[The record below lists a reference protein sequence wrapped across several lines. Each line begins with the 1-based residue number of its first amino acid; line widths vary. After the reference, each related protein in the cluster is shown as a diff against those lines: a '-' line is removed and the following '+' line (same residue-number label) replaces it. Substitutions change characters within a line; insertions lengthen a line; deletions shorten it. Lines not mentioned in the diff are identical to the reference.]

1 MKMKLISKLV
11 IVIMLVNPLVVSS
24 QILKGKITSNG
35 VEVPFANIILKDRGV
50 GVSSNENGY
59 YKFEKLEK
67 GYHQIIVSSLGM
79 NKKKLDIDIMD
90 GVNVI
95 DIDLSPNMYN
105 LDQVVV
111 TGTKTF
117 KRRTQSPVIVN
128 VIDSKQLENVQA
140 CNLSEGLKFQPGLRV
155 ETDCQTCNYTQLRM
169 NGLSGG
175 YSQIL
180 INGRAIFSPLTG
192 LYGMEQIPT
201 NMIDRIEVVRGGGS
215 SLYGSSAIGGI
226 VNVITKIPS
235 SNNYSLGYDFSIING
250 DTQDKVIYGNATVI
264 SDNKNSGATFF
275 VNNRNRGWYDHN
287 GDNFSE
293 LPSLRD
299 NTFGATLFL
308 LPSKNQK
315 LEANLGSLY
324 EYRYGGEMVNSVP
337 HFSMQSEERVHNV
350 LLANLDYQI
359 NFNDSRS
366 SFIAYLAAQ
375 KTNRT
380 HYTGIRP
387 DIGSNEDA
395 IHLENPPY
403 GTSLN
408 TTKQA
413 GFQINHTVSQ
423 FFGPNVLTLGSEVI
437 SDDVMDEIST
447 YNYLVDQKVITQGVF
462 FQSDW
467 ELTESFN
474 LLSGARFDKHSLLDN
489 IVVSPRLSFLY
500 KLRKETQFRL
510 SYSTGFRAPQAFDT
524 DLHMAFSGGGI
535 SRIILADDLKQER
548 SRSLSTSLNYDK
560 ATEEYVYGFTLEG
573 FYTHLKDAFY
583 QDPTGDSDSYGDI
596 FVKRNGPGATVKGL
610 TMEFR
615 ANLKGKIQ
623 LESGFT
629 LQESLYDEAIAYS
642 ENLPLKKEF
651 LRSPDYYGYATLSYN
666 PNSKISFAANLVHT
680 GEMNVLHLAGAPGQL
695 NDEFL
700 VSPVFNNIGL
710 KSTYI
715 QTFKEIGIKIEYSV
729 GVKNLTNDF
738 QKEFDS
744 FKDRDSNFIY
754 GPSLPRTIYF
764 GLVLKSI

>member
-1 MKMKLISKLV
+1 MKLISKL
-11 IVIMLVNPLVVSS
+11 IILIMCINPLIVSS
-24 QILKGKITSNG
+24 QILNGKITSGG
-35 VEVPFANIILKDRGV
+35 VEVPFANIILKDSGI

-67 GYHQIIVSSLGM
+67 GYHQIIVSSMGM

-90 GVNVI
+90 GLNVI
-95 DIDLSPNMYN
+95 DIDLLPNVYN

-128 VIDSKQLENVQA
+128 VIGSKQLENVQA

-180 INGRAIFSPLTG
+180 INGRSIFSPLTG
-192 LYGMEQIPT
+192 LYGMEQIPS

-235 SNNYSLGYDFSIING
+235 SNNYSLGYDFSIINE
-250 DTQDKVIYGNATVI
+250 DTHDKVIYGNATVI

-275 VNNRNRGWYDHN
+275 VNNRNRNWYDHN

-387 DIGSNEDA
+387 DIGSIEDA

-413 GFQINHTVSQ
+413 GFQINHTVSK
-423 FFGPNVLTLGSEVI
+423 FFGSNVLTLGSEVI
-437 SDDVMDEIST
+437 ADDVMDEIST
-447 YNYLVDQKVITQGVF
+447 YNYLVDQKVLTQGVF

-474 LLSGARFDKHSLLDN
+474 LLSGARFDKHSLLEN

-535 SRIILADDLKQER
+535 SRIILADDLKQEC
-548 SRSLSTSLNYDK
+548 SRSLSASLNYDRS
-560 ATEEYVYGFTLEG
+560 TEKYVYGFTLEG

-596 FVKRNGPGATVKGL
+596 FVKRNGAGATVKGL

-623 LESGFT
+623 FESGFT
-629 LQESLYDEAIAYS
+629 LQKSLYDKAIAYS

-651 LRSPDYYGYATLSYN
+651 LRSPDYYGYSTLSYN

-680 GEMNVLHLAGAPGQL
+680 GAMNLLHLAGAPGNL

-715 QTFKEIGIKIEYSV
+715 QNFKETGIKIEYSL

>member
-1 MKMKLISKLV
+1 MQVKGIFRLFLLV
-11 IVIMLVNPLVVSS
+11 FLMAPLIVIS
-24 QILKGKITSNG
+24 QILQGKVTS
-35 VEVPFANIILKDRGV
+35 EKSAVPFANLIIEGSSF
-50 GVSSNENGY
+50 GASSNEFGD
-59 YKFEKLEK
+59 YKIEVAEI
-67 GYHQIIVSSLGM
+67 GEQYIIVSALGM
-79 NKKKLDIDIMD
+79 SKKRLQ
-90 GVNVI
+90 VNIKVGI
-95 DIDLSPNMYN
+95 NIIHIDLKPSVYN
-105 LDQVVV
+105 LDQVVI

-140 CNLSEGLKFQPGLRV
+140 CNLGESLKFQPGLRV

-169 NGLSGG
+169 NGLTGG

-192 LYGMEQIPT
+192 LYGMDQIPA

-226 VNVITKIPS
+226 VNVITKIPT
-235 SNNYSLGYDFSIING
+235 SNHYSLGYDFSIING
-250 DTQDKVIYGNATVI
+250 DTQDKVISGNATVI
-264 SDNKNSGATFF
+264 SDNKKSGATFF

-293 LPSLRD
+293 LPSLKD

-315 LEANLGSLY
+315 LEANLGSIH
-324 EYRYGGEMVNSVP
+324 EYRYGGEMINGNP
-337 HFSMQSEERVHNV
+337 HFSMQSEERVHDV
-350 LLANLDYQI
+350 LLGNLDYQI
-359 NFNDSRS
+359 NFNDERS

-375 KTNRT
+375 QTNRT

-387 DIGSNEDA
+387 EIGSNDDV

-408 TTKQA
+408 TTNQA
-413 GFQINHTVSQ
+413 GFQINHTVSK
-423 FFGPNVLTLGSEVI
+423 FFGQNVLTIGSEIV

-447 YNYLVDQKVITQGVF
+447 YNYLVDQKVVTQGVF

-467 ELTESFN
+467 ELTENFN

-500 KLRKETQFRL
+500 KLRRETQFRL
-510 SYSTGFRAPQAFDT
+510 TYSTGFRAPQAFDT

-535 SRIILADDLKQER
+535 SRVILADDLKQER
-548 SRSLSTSLNYDK
+548 SKSLSASVNYDRVTK
-560 ATEEYVYGFTLEG
+560 GYVYGFTFEG

-583 QDPTGDSDSYGDI
+583 QGPTGDSDSYGDI
-596 FVKRNGPGATVKGL
+596 FVKRNGAGATVKGL
-610 TMEFR
+610 TMELR
-615 ANLKGKIQ
+615 ANFKQKVQ
-623 LESGFT
+623 VESGFT
-629 LQESLYDEAIAYS
+629 LQQSIYDEGVEYS

-651 LRSPDYYGYATLSYN
+651 LRSPDYYGYATISYN
-666 PNSKISFAANLVHT
+666 ASSKLSFAANLVHT
-680 GEMNVLHLAGAPGQL
+680 GLMSLIHLAGAPGQL
-695 NDEFL
+695 EDEFL
-700 VSPVFNNIGL
+700 ESPVFNAIGI

-715 QTFKEIGIKIEYSV
+715 HILKESGIKIEYSV

-738 QKEFDS
+738 QQEFDY
-744 FKDRDSNFIY
+744 FKNRDSNFIY
-754 GPSLPRTIYF
+754 GPSVPRTIYF
-764 GLVLKSI
+764 GLTLKSI

>member
-1 MKMKLISKLV
+1 MRFISKLV
-11 IVIMLVNPLVVSS
+11 VLLICINPLIVNA
-24 QILKGKITSNG
+24 QILQGKITSEG
-35 VEVPFANIILKDRGV
+35 VEVPFATIIFKDSGV
-50 GVSSNENGY
+50 GVSSNEDGF
-59 YKFEKLEK
+59 YKFEKLKK
-67 GYHQIIVSSLGM
+67 GYHQIIASSLGM
-79 NKKKLDIDIMD
+79 IKKKLDIDIKE
-90 GVNVI
+90 GLNVI
-95 DIDLSPNMYN
+95 DIDLKPSIYN

-128 VIDSKQLENVQA
+128 VIDSRQLENVQA
-140 CNLSEGLKFQPGLRV
+140 CNLAEGLKFQPGLRV

-169 NGLSGG
+169 NGLTGG

-226 VNVITKIPS
+226 VNVITKIPT

-250 DTQDKVIYGNATVI
+250 DTQDKVISGNATVI
-264 SDNKNSGATFF
+264 SGNKNSGATFF

-315 LEANLGSLY
+315 LEANLGSIH
-324 EYRYGGEMVNSVP
+324 EYRYGGEMIDGIP
-337 HFSMQSEERVHNV
+337 HFSMQSEERVHDV
-350 LLANLDYQI
+350 LLGNLDYQI

-375 KTNRT
+375 QTNRT

-387 DIGSNEDA
+387 EIGSAADV

-413 GFQINHTVSQ
+413 GFQINHTINK
-423 FFGPNVLTLGSEVI
+423 FFGPNVLTLGSEVVA
-437 SDDVMDEIST
+437 DDVMDEIST
-447 YNYLVDQKVITQGVF
+447 YNYLVDQKVVTQGVF

-467 ELTESFN
+467 ELTKSFN

-500 KLRKETQFRL
+500 KLRRETQFRL
-510 SYSTGFRAPQAFDT
+510 TYSTGFRAPQAFDT

-548 SRSLSTSLNYDK
+548 SKSLSASVNYDR
-560 ATEEYVYGFTLEG
+560 ASEQYVYGFTFEG

-583 QDPTGDSDSYGDI
+583 QDPSGSDSYGDI
-596 FVKRNGPGATVKGL
+596 FVKRNGAGARVKGL

-615 ANLKGKIQ
+615 ANFMQKVQ
-623 LESGFT
+623 LESGLT
-629 LQESLYDEAIAYS
+629 LQQSLYDEAVEYS
-642 ENLPLKKEF
+642 DNLPLKKEF
-651 LRSPDYYGYATLSYN
+651 LRSPDYYGYATISYN
-666 PNSKISFAANLVHT
+666 PSPKLSFAANLVHT
-680 GEMNVLHLAGAPGQL
+680 GAMSLIHLAGAPGQL
-695 NDEFL
+695 EDEFL
-700 VSPVFNNIGL
+700 ESPVFNAIGI

-715 QTFKEIGIKIEYSV
+715 QFIKKSGIKIEYSV

-738 QKEFDS
+738 QQEFDS
-744 FKDRDSNFIY
+744 SKNRDSNFIY

-764 GLVLKSI
+764 G

>member
-1 MKMKLISKLV
+1 MRFVKKLILLS
-11 IVIMLVNPLVVSS
+11 IFISPLIVSS
-24 QILKGKITSNG
+24 QILQGKITSDG
-35 VEVPFANIILKDRGV
+35 VEVPFANIVIDRHV
-50 GVSSNENGY
+50 RGVSSDEFGY
-59 YKFEKLEK
+59 YKMEKLSL
-67 GYHQIIVSSLGM
+67 GRHQLIVSSIGM
-79 NKKKLDIDIMD
+79 VKKKLEVNIKD
-90 GVNVI
+90 GLNII
-95 DIDLSPNMYN
+95 DIDLTPTIYN
-105 LDQVVV
+105 LDQVVI

-117 KRRTQSPVIVN
+117 KRKTQSPVIVN
-128 VIDSKQLENVQA
+128 VIDSKKLQNVQA
-140 CNLSEGLKFQPGLRV
+140 CNLAEGLKFQPGLRV

-180 INGRAIFSPLTG
+180 INGRAVFSPLTG

-226 VNVITKIPS
+226 VNVITKTPS
-235 SNNYSLGYDFSIING
+235 INNYSLGYDLSIING
-250 DTQDKVIYGNATVI
+250 DSEDKVIYGNATVI
-264 SDNKNSGATFF
+264 SDNKNSGASFF
-275 VNNRNRGWYDHN
+275 VNNRSRDWYDHN

-293 LPSLRD
+293 LPKLID

-324 EYRYGGEMVNSVP
+324 EYRYGGEMVDGVP

-350 LLANLDYQI
+350 LLGNLDYQI
-359 NFNDSRS
+359 NFNDARS

-375 KTNRT
+375 QTNRT

-387 DIGSNEDA
+387 DIGSTDDV
-395 IHLENPPY
+395 IHLQNPPY

-413 GFQINHTVSQ
+413 GFQINHTISN
-423 FFGPNVLTLGSEVI
+423 FFGPNILTLGSELVA
-437 SDDVMDEIST
+437 DDVMDEIST
-447 YNYLVDQKVITQGVF
+447 YNYLVDQNVVTHGLF

-474 LLSGARFDKHSLLDN
+474 LLSGARFDNHSLLDN

-500 KLRKETQFRL
+500 KLREETQFRIT
-510 SYSTGFRAPQAFDT
+510 YSTGFRAPQAFDT

-548 SRSLSTSLNYDK
+548 SKSLSASINYDT
-560 ATEEYVYGFTLEG
+560 ATEEYIYGFTIEG

-583 QDPTGDSDSYGDI
+583 QDPSGSDSFGDI
-596 FVKRNGPGATVKGL
+596 FIKRNGSGATVKGL
-610 TMEFR
+610 TMELR
-615 ANLKGKIQ
+615 ANFKKKVQ

-629 LQESLYDEAIAYS
+629 LQQSLYDEEIEYS
-642 ENLPLKKEF
+642 ENLPSRKEF

-680 GEMNVLHLAGAPGQL
+680 GAMNLLHLAGAPGQL

-700 VSPVFNNIGL
+700 VSPVFNTIGF

-715 QTFKEIGIKIEYSV
+715 QSFKSSGIKMEYSIGI
-729 GVKNLTNDF
+729 KNLTNDY
-738 QKEFDS
+738 QQEFDS
-744 FKDRDSNFIY
+744 LKNRDSNFIY

>member
-1 MKMKLISKLV
+1 MRFVKKLILLS
-11 IVIMLVNPLVVSS
+11 ICISPLIVSS
-24 QILKGKITSNG
+24 QILQGKITSDG
-35 VEVPFANIILKDRGV
+35 VEVPFANIVIDRHLR
-50 GVSSNENGY
+50 GVSSDEFGY
-59 YKFEKLEK
+59 YKMEKLSL
-67 GYHQIIVSSLGM
+67 GRHQLIVSSIGM
-79 NKKKLDIDIMD
+79 VKKKLEVNIKD
-90 GVNVI
+90 GLNII
-95 DIDLSPNMYN
+95 DIDLTPTIYN
-105 LDQVVV
+105 LDQVVI

-117 KRRTQSPVIVN
+117 KRKTQSPVIVN
-128 VIDSKQLENVQA
+128 VIDSKKLQNVQA
-140 CNLSEGLKFQPGLRV
+140 CNLAEGLKFQPGLRV

-226 VNVITKIPS
+226 VNVITKTPS
-235 SNNYSLGYDFSIING
+235 INNYSLGYDLSIING
-250 DTQDKVIYGNATVI
+250 DSEDKVIYGNATVI
-264 SDNKNSGATFF
+264 SDNKNSGATLF

-293 LPSLRD
+293 LPKLID

-324 EYRYGGEMVNSVP
+324 EYRYGGEMVDGVP

-350 LLANLDYQI
+350 LLGNLDYQI
-359 NFNDSRS
+359 NFNDARS

-375 KTNRT
+375 QTNRT

-387 DIGSNEDA
+387 DIGSTDDV
-395 IHLENPPY
+395 IHLQNPPY

-413 GFQINHTVSQ
+413 GFQINHTFSN
-423 FFGPNVLTLGSEVI
+423 FFGPNILTLGSEVVA
-437 SDDVMDEIST
+437 DDVMDEIST
-447 YNYLVDQKVITQGVF
+447 YNYLVDQNVVTHGLF

-474 LLSGARFDKHSLLDN
+474 LLSGARFDNHSLLDN

-500 KLRKETQFRL
+500 KLREETQFRIT
-510 SYSTGFRAPQAFDT
+510 YSTGFRAPQAFDT

-548 SRSLSTSLNYDK
+548 SKSLSASINYDT
-560 ATEEYVYGFTLEG
+560 ATEEYIYGFTIEG

-583 QDPTGDSDSYGDI
+583 QDPSGSDSFGDI
-596 FVKRNGPGATVKGL
+596 FIKRNGSGATVKGL
-610 TMEFR
+610 TMELR
-615 ANLKGKIQ
+615 ANFKKKVQ

-629 LQESLYDEAIAYS
+629 LQQSLYDEEIEYS
-642 ENLPLKKEF
+642 ENLPSRKEF

-680 GEMNVLHLAGAPGQL
+680 GAMNLLHLAGAPGQL

-700 VSPVFNNIGL
+700 VSPVFNTIGF

-715 QTFKEIGIKIEYSV
+715 QSFKSSGIKMEYSIGI
-729 GVKNLTNDF
+729 KNLTNDY
-738 QKEFDS
+738 QQEFDS
-744 FKDRDSNFIY
+744 LKNRDSNFIY

>member
-1 MKMKLISKLV
+1 MRFISKLV
-11 IVIMLVNPLVVSS
+11 VLLICINPLIVNA
-24 QILKGKITSNG
+24 QILQGKITSDG
-35 VEVPFANIILKDRGV
+35 VEVPFATIIFKDSGV
-50 GVSSNENGY
+50 GVLSNEDGF
-59 YKFEKLEK
+59 YKFEKLKK
-67 GYHQIIVSSLGM
+67 GYHQIIASSLGM
-79 NKKKLDIDIMD
+79 IKKKLDIDIKE
-90 GVNVI
+90 GLNVI
-95 DIDLSPNMYN
+95 DIDLKPSIYN

-128 VIDSKQLENVQA
+128 VIDSRQLENVQA
-140 CNLSEGLKFQPGLRV
+140 CNLAEGLKFQPGLRV

-169 NGLSGG
+169 NGLTGG

-226 VNVITKIPS
+226 VNVITKIPT

-250 DTQDKVIYGNATVI
+250 DTQDKVISGNATVI
-264 SDNKNSGATFF
+264 SGNKNSGATFF

-315 LEANLGSLY
+315 LEANLGSIH
-324 EYRYGGEMVNSVP
+324 EYRYGGEMIDGIP
-337 HFSMQSEERVHNV
+337 HFSMQSEERVHDV
-350 LLANLDYQI
+350 LLGNLDYQI
-359 NFNDSRS
+359 NFNDARS

-375 KTNRT
+375 QTNRT

-387 DIGSNEDA
+387 EIGSAADV

-413 GFQINHTVSQ
+413 GFQINHTINK
-423 FFGPNVLTLGSEVI
+423 FFGPNVLTLGSEVVA
-437 SDDVMDEIST
+437 DDVMDEIST
-447 YNYLVDQKVITQGVF
+447 YNYIVDQKVVTQGVF

-467 ELTESFN
+467 ELTKSFN

-500 KLRKETQFRL
+500 KLRRETQFRL
-510 SYSTGFRAPQAFDT
+510 TYSTGFRAPQAFDT

-548 SRSLSTSLNYDK
+548 SKSLSASVNYDR
-560 ATEEYVYGFTLEG
+560 ASEQYVYGFTFEG

-583 QDPTGDSDSYGDI
+583 QHPSGSDSYGDI
-596 FVKRNGPGATVKGL
+596 FVKRNGAGARVKGL

-615 ANLKGKIQ
+615 ANFMQKVQ
-623 LESGFT
+623 LESGLT
-629 LQESLYDEAIAYS
+629 LQQSLYDKAVEYS
-642 ENLPLKKEF
+642 ENLPLKTEF
-651 LRSPDYYGYATLSYN
+651 LRSPDYYGYTTISYN
-666 PNSKISFAANLVHT
+666 PSPKLSFAANLVHT
-680 GEMNVLHLAGAPGQL
+680 GAMSLIHLAGAPGQL
-695 NDEFL
+695 EDEFI
-700 VSPVFNNIGL
+700 VSPVFNAIGI

-715 QTFKEIGIKIEYSV
+715 QFIKKSGIKIEYSV

-738 QKEFDS
+738 QQEFDS
-744 FKDRDSNFIY
+744 SKNRDSNFIY

-764 GLVLKSI
+764 GLTLKSI

>member
-1 MKMKLISKLV
+1 MRFISKLV
-11 IVIMLVNPLVVSS
+11 VLLICINPLIVNA
-24 QILKGKITSNG
+24 QILQGKITSEG
-35 VEVPFANIILKDRGV
+35 VEVPFATIILKDSGV
-50 GVSSNENGY
+50 WVSSNEDGL
-59 YKFEKLEK
+59 YKFEKLK
-67 GYHQIIVSSLGM
+67 MGYHQIIASSLGM
-79 NKKKLDIDIMD
+79 IKKKLDIDIKE
-90 GVNVI
+90 GLNVI
-95 DIDLSPNMYN
+95 DIDLKPSIYN

-128 VIDSKQLENVQA
+128 VIDSRQLENVQA
-140 CNLSEGLKFQPGLRV
+140 CNLAEGLKFQPGLRV
-155 ETDCQTCNYTQLRM
+155 ETDCQTCNFTQLRM
-169 NGLSGG
+169 NGLTGG

-192 LYGMEQIPT
+192 LYGMEQIPA
-201 NMIDRIEVVRGGGS
+201 NMIDIIEVVRGGGS

-226 VNVITKIPS
+226 VNVITKIPTI
-235 SNNYSLGYDFSIING
+235 NNYSLGYDFSIING
-250 DTQDKVIYGNATVI
+250 DTQDKVISGNATVI
-264 SDNKNSGATFF
+264 SGNKNSGATFF

-315 LEANLGSLY
+315 LEANLGSIH
-324 EYRYGGEMVNSVP
+324 EYRYGGEMIDGIP
-337 HFSMQSEERVHNV
+337 HFSMQSEERVHDV
-350 LLANLDYQI
+350 LLGNLDYQI

-375 KTNRT
+375 QTNRT

-387 DIGSNEDA
+387 EIGSAADI

-413 GFQINHTVSQ
+413 GIQINHTINK
-423 FFGPNVLTLGSEVI
+423 FFGPNVLTIGSEVVA
-437 SDDVMDEIST
+437 DDVMDEIST
-447 YNYLVDQKVITQGVF
+447 YNYLVDQKVVTQGVF
-462 FQSDW
+462 LQSDW

-500 KLRKETQFRL
+500 KLRRETQFRL
-510 SYSTGFRAPQAFDT
+510 TYSTGFRAPQAFDT

-548 SRSLSTSLNYDK
+548 SKSLSTSVNYDRASEK
-560 ATEEYVYGFTLEG
+560 YVYGFTFEG

-596 FVKRNGPGATVKGL
+596 FVKRNGAGARVKGL

-615 ANLKGKIQ
+615 ANFIQKVQ
-623 LESGFT
+623 LESGLT
-629 LQESLYDEAIAYS
+629 LQQSLYDEAVEYS
-642 ENLPLKKEF
+642 DNLPLKKEF
-651 LRSPDYYGYATLSYN
+651 LRSPDYYGYATISYN
-666 PNSKISFAANLVHT
+666 PNPKLSFAANLLHT
-680 GEMNVLHLAGAPGQL
+680 GAMSLIHLAGASGHL
-695 NDEFL
+695 EDEFL
-700 VSPVFNNIGL
+700 ESPVFNAIGI
-710 KSTYI
+710 KSTYTQFI
-715 QTFKEIGIKIEYSV
+715 KKSGIKIEYSV

-738 QKEFDS
+738 QQEFDS
-744 FKDRDSNFIY
+744 SKNRDSNFIY

-764 GLVLKSI
+764 GLTLKSI

>member
-1 MKMKLISKLV
+1 MRFISKLV
-11 IVIMLVNPLVVSS
+11 VLLICINPLIVNA
-24 QILKGKITSNG
+24 QILQGKITSEG
-35 VEVPFANIILKDRGV
+35 VEVPFANIVSNDSGV
-50 GVSSNENGY
+50 GVSSNEDGF
-59 YKFEKLEK
+59 YKFEKLK
-67 GYHQIIVSSLGM
+67 MGYHQIIVSSLGM
-79 NKKKLDIDIMD
+79 IKKKLDVDIKE
-90 GVNVI
+90 GLNVI
-95 DIDLSPNMYN
+95 DFDLNASIYN

-128 VIDSKQLENVQA
+128 VIDSRQLENVQA
-140 CNLSEGLKFQPGLRV
+140 CNLAEGLKFQPGLRV

-169 NGLSGG
+169 NGLTGG

-226 VNVITKIPS
+226 VNVITKIPT

-275 VNNRNRGWYDHN
+275 VNNRNRGLYDHN

-293 LPSLRD
+293 LPSLKD

-315 LEANLGSLY
+315 IEANLGSIH
-324 EYRYGGEMVNSVP
+324 EYRYGGEMIDRVP
-337 HFSMQSEERVHNV
+337 HFSMQSEERVHDV
-350 LLANLDYQI
+350 LLGNLDYQI

-375 KTNRT
+375 QTNRT

-387 DIGSNEDA
+387 EIGSAADVV
-395 IHLENPPY
+395 HLENPPY

-408 TTKQA
+408 TTKQG
-413 GFQINHTVSQ
+413 GFQINHTVNK
-423 FFGPNVLTLGSEVI
+423 FFGPNVLTIGSEIV

-447 YNYLVDQKVITQGVF
+447 YNYIVDQKVVTQGVF

-474 LLSGARFDKHSLLDN
+474 LLSGARFDKHSLLDD

-500 KLRKETQFRL
+500 KLRRETQFRL
-510 SYSTGFRAPQAFDT
+510 TYSTGFRAPQAFDT
-524 DLHMAFSGGGI
+524 DLHMAFSGGGV

-548 SRSLSTSLNYDK
+548 SKSLSASVNYDR
-560 ATEEYVYGFTLEG
+560 ATEEYVYGFTFEG
-573 FYTHLKDAFY
+573 FYTHLNDAFY
-583 QDPTGDSDSYGDI
+583 QDPTGDSDSYGGI
-596 FVKRNGPGATVKGL
+596 FVKRNGAGATVKGL
-610 TMEFR
+610 TMELR
-615 ANLKGKIQ
+615 ANFKQKVQ

-629 LQESLYDEAIAYS
+629 LQQSLYDEAVEYS
-642 ENLPLKKEF
+642 DNLPLMKEF
-651 LRSPDYYGYATLSYN
+651 LRSPDYYGYATISYN
-666 PNSKISFAANLVHT
+666 PSAKLSFAANLVHT
-680 GEMNVLHLAGAPGQL
+680 GAMSLIHLAGAPGQL
-695 NDEFL
+695 EDEFL
-700 VSPVFNNIGL
+700 ESPVFNAIGI

-715 QTFKEIGIKIEYSV
+715 QVLKESGIKIEYSV

-738 QKEFDS
+738 QQEFDS
-744 FKDRDSNFIY
+744 LKNRDSNFIY

-764 GLVLKSI
+764 GLTLKSI

>member
-1 MKMKLISKLV
+1 MKLISKLF
-11 IVIMLVNPLVVSS
+11 ILIICITPLIASS
-24 QILKGKITSNG
+24 QTLNGKITSNG
-35 VEVPFANIILKDRGV
+35 VEVPFANIVLKDSGI
-50 GVSSNENGY
+50 GVSSNESGY
-59 YKFEKLEK
+59 YKFEKLKK
-67 GYHQIIVSSLGM
+67 GYYQIIVSSLGM
-79 NKKKLDIDIMD
+79 ISKKLDIDIKD

-95 DIDLSPNMYN
+95 DIDLKPNVYN

-128 VIDSKQLENVQA
+128 VINSKQLENVQA
-140 CNLSEGLKFQPGLRV
+140 CNLAEGLKFQPGLRV

-169 NGLSGG
+169 NGLTGG

-264 SDNKNSGATFF
+264 SSNKNSGATFF

-293 LPSLRD
+293 LPSLKD

-315 LEANLGSLY
+315 LEANLGSIH
-324 EYRYGGEMVNSVP
+324 EYRYGGEMIDGVP

-350 LLANLDYQI
+350 LLANLDYQV
-359 NFNDSRS
+359 NSKDGSS
-366 SFIAYLAAQ
+366 SFIGYLAAQ

-387 DIGSNEDA
+387 EIGSNDDI

-413 GFQINHTVSQ
+413 GFQINHTIEEI
-423 FFGPNVLTLGSEVI
+423 FGPNVLTLGSEVI
-437 SDDVMDEIST
+437 SDDVIDEIST
-447 YNYLVDQKVITQGVF
+447 YSYLVDQKVLTQGVF

-467 ELTESFN
+467 ALTENFN

-489 IVVSPRLSFLY
+489 IVISPRLSFLY

-535 SRIILADDLKQER
+535 SRIILADNLKQER
-548 SRSLSTSLNYDK
+548 SKSLSASVNYDK
-560 ATEEYVYGFTLEG
+560 ATEDYIYGFTFEG

-583 QDPTGDSDSYGDI
+583 QKASGSDSYGDI
-596 FVKRNGPGATVKGL
+596 FVKRNGVGATVKGL

-615 ANLKGKIQ
+615 ANLKQKVQ

-629 LQESLYDEAIAYS
+629 LQQSLYDEAVQYS

-651 LRSPDYYGYATLSYN
+651 LRSPDYYGYATFSYN

-680 GEMNVLHLAGAPGQL
+680 GSMNLLHLAGAPGQL

-700 VSPVFNNIGL
+700 VSPVFNTIGF

-715 QTFKEIGIKIEYSV
+715 QSFKSSGIQMEYSIGI
-729 GVKNLTNDF
+729 KNLTNDY
-738 QKEFDS
+738 QQEFDS
-744 FKDRDSNFIY
+744 LKNRDSNFIY
-754 GPSLPRTIYF
+754 GPSLPRTLYF

>member
-1 MKMKLISKLV
+1 MRFISKLV
-11 IVIMLVNPLVVSS
+11 VLLICINPLIVNA
-24 QILKGKITSNG
+24 QILQGKITSEG
-35 VEVPFANIILKDRGV
+35 VEVPFATIIFKDSGV
-50 GVSSNENGY
+50 GVSSNEDGF
-59 YKFEKLEK
+59 YKFEKLKK
-67 GYHQIIVSSLGM
+67 GYHQIIASSLGM
-79 NKKKLDIDIMD
+79 IKKKLDIDIKE
-90 GVNVI
+90 GLNVI
-95 DIDLSPNMYN
+95 DIDLKPSIYN

-128 VIDSKQLENVQA
+128 VIDSRQLENVQA
-140 CNLSEGLKFQPGLRV
+140 CNLAEGLKFQPGLRV

-169 NGLSGG
+169 NGLTGG

-226 VNVITKIPS
+226 VNVITKIPT

-250 DTQDKVIYGNATVI
+250 DTQDKVISGNATVI
-264 SDNKNSGATFF
+264 SGNKNSGATFF

-315 LEANLGSLY
+315 LEANLGSIH
-324 EYRYGGEMVNSVP
+324 EYRYGGEMIDGIP
-337 HFSMQSEERVHNV
+337 HFSMQSEERVHDV
-350 LLANLDYQI
+350 LLGNLDYQI

-375 KTNRT
+375 QTNRT

-387 DIGSNEDA
+387 EIGSAADV

-413 GFQINHTVSQ
+413 GFQINHTINK
-423 FFGPNVLTLGSEVI
+423 FFGPNVLTLGSEVVA
-437 SDDVMDEIST
+437 DDVMDEIST
-447 YNYLVDQKVITQGVF
+447 YNYLVDQKVVTQGVF
-462 FQSDW
+462 LQSDW
-467 ELTESFN
+467 ELTKSFN

-500 KLRKETQFRL
+500 KLRRETQFRL
-510 SYSTGFRAPQAFDT
+510 TYSTGFRAPQAFDT

-548 SRSLSTSLNYDK
+548 SKSLSASVNYDR
-560 ATEEYVYGFTLEG
+560 ASEQYVYGFTFEG

-583 QDPTGDSDSYGDI
+583 QDPSGSDSYGDI
-596 FVKRNGPGATVKGL
+596 FVKRNGAGARVKGL

-615 ANLKGKIQ
+615 ANFMQKVQ
-623 LESGFT
+623 LESGLT
-629 LQESLYDEAIAYS
+629 LQQSLYDEAVEYS

-651 LRSPDYYGYATLSYN
+651 LRSPDYYGYATISYN
-666 PNSKISFAANLVHT
+666 PSPKLSFAANLVHT
-680 GEMNVLHLAGAPGQL
+680 GAMSLIHLAGAPGQL
-695 NDEFL
+695 EDEFI
-700 VSPVFNNIGL
+700 VSPVFNAIGI

-715 QTFKEIGIKIEYSV
+715 QILKESGIKIEYSV

-738 QKEFDS
+738 QQEFDS
-744 FKDRDSNFIY
+744 SKNRDSNFIY

-764 GLVLKSI
+764 GLTLKSI

>member
-1 MKMKLISKLV
+1 MRFISKLV
-11 IVIMLVNPLVVSS
+11 VLLICINPLIVNA
-24 QILKGKITSNG
+24 QILQGKITSEG
-35 VEVPFANIILKDRGV
+35 VEVPFANIIFKDSGV
-50 GVSSNENGY
+50 GVSSNEDGF
-59 YKFEKLEK
+59 YKFEKLKK
-67 GYHQIIVSSLGM
+67 GYHQIIASSLGM
-79 NKKKLDIDIMD
+79 IKKKLDIDIKE
-90 GVNVI
+90 GLNVI
-95 DIDLSPNMYN
+95 DIDLKPSIYN

-128 VIDSKQLENVQA
+128 VIDSRQLENVQA
-140 CNLSEGLKFQPGLRV
+140 CNLAEGLKFQPGLRV

-169 NGLSGG
+169 NGLTGG

-192 LYGMEQIPT
+192 LYGMEQIPA

-226 VNVITKIPS
+226 VNVITKIPT

-250 DTQDKVIYGNATVI
+250 DTQDKVISGNATVI

-315 LEANLGSLY
+315 LEANLGSIH
-324 EYRYGGEMVNSVP
+324 EYRYGGEMIDGIP
-337 HFSMQSEERVHNV
+337 HFSMQSEERVHDV
-350 LLANLDYQI
+350 LLGNLDYQI

-375 KTNRT
+375 QTNRT

-387 DIGSNEDA
+387 EIGSAADV
-395 IHLENPPY
+395 IHLEQPPY

-413 GFQINHTVSQ
+413 GFQINHTINK
-423 FFGPNVLTLGSEVI
+423 FFGPNVLTLGSEVVA
-437 SDDVMDEIST
+437 DDVMDEIST
-447 YNYLVDQKVITQGVF
+447 YNYLVDQKVVTQGVF

-467 ELTESFN
+467 ELTKSFN
-474 LLSGARFDKHSLLDN
+474 LLSGARFDKHSLLDD
-489 IVVSPRLSFLY
+489 IVISPRLSFLY
-500 KLRKETQFRL
+500 KLRRETQFRL
-510 SYSTGFRAPQAFDT
+510 TYSTGFRAPQAFDT

-548 SRSLSTSLNYDK
+548 SKSLSASVNYDR
-560 ATEEYVYGFTLEG
+560 ASEQYVYGFTFEG
-573 FYTHLKDAFY
+573 FYTLLKDAFY
-583 QDPTGDSDSYGDI
+583 QDPSGSDSYGDI
-596 FVKRNGPGATVKGL
+596 FVKRNGAGARAKGL

-615 ANLKGKIQ
+615 ANFMQKVQ
-623 LESGFT
+623 LESGLT
-629 LQESLYDEAIAYS
+629 LQQSLYDEAVEYS
-642 ENLPLKKEF
+642 DNLPLKKEF
-651 LRSPDYYGYATLSYN
+651 LRSPDYYGYTTISYN
-666 PNSKISFAANLVHT
+666 TSPKLSFAANLVHT
-680 GEMNVLHLAGAPGQL
+680 GAMSLIHLAGAPGQL
-695 NDEFL
+695 EDEFI
-700 VSPVFNNIGL
+700 VSPVFNAIGI

-715 QTFKEIGIKIEYSV
+715 QFVKKSGIKIEYSV

-738 QKEFDS
+738 QQEFDS
-744 FKDRDSNFIY
+744 SKNRDSNFIY

-764 GLVLKSI
+764 GLTLKSI

>member
-1 MKMKLISKLV
+1 MRFISKLV
-11 IVIMLVNPLVVSS
+11 VLLICINPLIVNA
-24 QILKGKITSNG
+24 QILQGKITSDG
-35 VEVPFANIILKDRGV
+35 VEVPFASIIFKDSGV
-50 GVSSNENGY
+50 GVSSNEDGY
-59 YKFEKLEK
+59 YKFEKLK
-67 GYHQIIVSSLGM
+67 NGYHQIIVSSLGM
-79 NKKKLDIDIMD
+79 IKKKLDIDIKE
-90 GVNVI
+90 GLNVI
-95 DIDLSPNMYN
+95 DIDLKPSIYN

-128 VIDSKQLENVQA
+128 VIDSRQLENVQA
-140 CNLSEGLKFQPGLRV
+140 CNLAEGLKFQPGLRV

-169 NGLSGG
+169 NGLTGG

-192 LYGMEQIPT
+192 LYGMEQIPA

-226 VNVITKIPS
+226 VNVITKIPT

-250 DTQDKVIYGNATVI
+250 DTQDKVISGNATVI
-264 SDNKNSGATFF
+264 SANKNSGATFF

-315 LEANLGSLY
+315 LEANLGSIH
-324 EYRYGGEMVNSVP
+324 EYRYGGEMIDGIS
-337 HFSMQSEERVHNV
+337 HFSMQSEERVHDV
-350 LLANLDYQI
+350 LLGNLDYQI

-375 KTNRT
+375 QTNRT

-387 DIGSNEDA
+387 EIGSTADV
-395 IHLENPPY
+395 IHLKNPPY

-413 GFQINHTVSQ
+413 GFQMNHTISK
-423 FFGPNVLTLGSEVI
+423 FFGPNVLTIGSEVVA
-437 SDDVMDEIST
+437 DDVMDEIST
-447 YNYLVDQKVITQGVF
+447 YNYLVDQKVVTQGVF

-467 ELTESFN
+467 ELTKSFN

-500 KLRKETQFRL
+500 KLRRETQFRL
-510 SYSTGFRAPQAFDT
+510 TYSTGFRAPQAFDT

-548 SRSLSTSLNYDK
+548 SKSLSASVNYDR
-560 ATEEYVYGFTLEG
+560 ASEQYVYGFTFEG
-573 FYTHLKDAFY
+573 FYTHLKDAFF
-583 QDPTGDSDSYGDI
+583 QDPSGSDSYGDI
-596 FVKRNGPGATVKGL
+596 FIKRNGAGARVKGL

-615 ANLKGKIQ
+615 ANFKQKVQ
-623 LESGFT
+623 LESGLT
-629 LQESLYDEAIAYS
+629 LQQSLYDEAVEYS
-642 ENLPLKKEF
+642 DNLPLKKEF
-651 LRSPDYYGYATLSYN
+651 LRSPNYYGYATISYN
-666 PNSKISFAANLVHT
+666 PNSKLSFAANLVHT
-680 GEMNVLHLAGAPGQL
+680 GAMSLIHLAGAPGQL
-695 NDEFL
+695 EDEFL
-700 VSPVFNNIGL
+700 ESPVFNAIGI

-715 QTFKEIGIKIEYSV
+715 QVLKESGIKIEYSV

-738 QKEFDS
+738 QQEFDS
-744 FKDRDSNFIY
+744 SKNRDSNFVY

-764 GLVLKSI
+764 GLTLKSI

>member
-1 MKMKLISKLV
+1 MRFISKLV
-11 IVIMLVNPLVVSS
+11 VLLICINPLIVNA
-24 QILKGKITSNG
+24 QILQGKITSDG
-35 VEVPFANIILKDRGV
+35 VEVPFATIIFKDSGV
-50 GVSSNENGY
+50 GVSSNEDGY
-59 YKFEKLEK
+59 YKFEKLK
-67 GYHQIIVSSLGM
+67 NGYHQIIVSSLGM
-79 NKKKLDIDIMD
+79 IKKKLDIDIKE
-90 GVNVI
+90 GLNVI
-95 DIDLSPNMYN
+95 DIDLKPSIYN

-128 VIDSKQLENVQA
+128 VIDSRQLENVQA
-140 CNLSEGLKFQPGLRV
+140 CNLAEGLKFQPGLRV

-169 NGLSGG
+169 NGLTGG

-226 VNVITKIPS
+226 VNVITKIPT

-250 DTQDKVIYGNATVI
+250 DAQDKVISGNATVI
-264 SDNKNSGATFF
+264 SANKNSGATFF

-315 LEANLGSLY
+315 LEANLGSIH
-324 EYRYGGEMVNSVP
+324 EYRYGGEMIDGIS
-337 HFSMQSEERVHNV
+337 HFSMQSEERVHDV
-350 LLANLDYQI
+350 LLGNLDYQI
-359 NFNDSRS
+359 NFNDARS

-375 KTNRT
+375 QTNRT

-387 DIGSNEDA
+387 ESGSAADV

-413 GFQINHTVSQ
+413 GFQMNHTISK
-423 FFGPNVLTLGSEVI
+423 FFGPNVLTIGSEVVA
-437 SDDVMDEIST
+437 DDVMDEIST
-447 YNYLVDQKVITQGVF
+447 YNYLVDQKVVTQGVF

-489 IVVSPRLSFLY
+489 IVASPRLSFLY
-500 KLRKETQFRL
+500 KLRRETQIRL
-510 SYSTGFRAPQAFDT
+510 TYSTGFRAPQAFDT

-548 SRSLSTSLNYDK
+548 SKSLSASVNYDR
-560 ATEEYVYGFTLEG
+560 ASEQYVYGFTFEG

-583 QDPTGDSDSYGDI
+583 QDPSGSDSYGDI
-596 FVKRNGPGATVKGL
+596 FVKRNGAGARVKGL

-615 ANLKGKIQ
+615 VNFMQKVQ
-623 LESGFT
+623 LESGLT
-629 LQESLYDEAIAYS
+629 LQQSLYDEAVEYS
-642 ENLPLKKEF
+642 DNLPLKKEF
-651 LRSPDYYGYATLSYN
+651 LRSPNYYGYATISYN
-666 PNSKISFAANLVHT
+666 PNSKLSFAANLVHT
-680 GEMNVLHLAGAPGQL
+680 GAMSLIHLAGAPGQL
-695 NDEFL
+695 EDEFL
-700 VSPVFNNIGL
+700 ESPVFNAIGI

-715 QTFKEIGIKIEYSV
+715 QVLKESGIKIEYSV

-738 QKEFDS
+738 QQEFDS
-744 FKDRDSNFIY
+744 SKNRDSNFVY
-754 GPSLPRTIYF
+754 GPSLPRTIYL
-764 GLVLKSI
+764 GLTLKSI

>member
-1 MKMKLISKLV
+1 MQKRDVFRLVLTVFVMLPV
-11 IVIMLVNPLVVSS
+11 IVNCQVLSGRV
-24 QILKGKITSNG
+24 TSDNG
-35 VEVPFANIILKDRGV
+35 VVPFANIIIEGGGFGV
-50 GVSSNENGY
+50 ATNEYGDYRIEALEIGY
-59 YKFEKLEK
+59 QYL
-67 GYHQIIVSSLGM
+67 IISALGM
-79 NKKKLDIDIMD
+79 NEQRLKIDIID
-90 GVNVI
+90 GVNII
-95 DIDLSPNMYN
+95 DINLESLVYN

-140 CNLSEGLKFQPGLRV
+140 CNLAEGLKFQPGLRV

-169 NGLSGG
+169 NGLTGG

-226 VNVITKIPS
+226 VNVITKIPT
-235 SNNYSLGYDFSIING
+235 SNNYSLGYDFSIINR

-275 VNNRNRGWYDHN
+275 VNNRNRGLYDHN
-287 GDNFSE
+287 GDDFSE
-293 LPSLRD
+293 LPSLMD

-315 LEANLGSLY
+315 LEANLGSIH
-324 EYRYGGEMVNSVP
+324 EYRYGGEMINRAP
-337 HFSMQSEERVHNV
+337 HFSMQSEERVHDV
-350 LLANLDYQI
+350 LLGNLDYQI

-375 KTNRT
+375 QTNRT

-387 DIGSNEDA
+387 EIGSADDVT
-395 IHLENPPY
+395 HLENPPY

-413 GFQINHTVSQ
+413 GFQINHSISK
-423 FFGPNVLTLGSEVI
+423 FFGPNVLTIGSEVV
-437 SDDVMDEIST
+437 SDDVMDEISA
-447 YNYLVDQKVITQGVF
+447 YNYLVDQKVVTQGVF

-474 LLSGARFDKHSLLDN
+474 LLSGARFDSHSLLDN

-500 KLRKETQFRL
+500 KLRRETQFRL
-510 SYSTGFRAPQAFDT
+510 TYSTGFRAPQAFDT
-524 DLHMAFSGGGI
+524 DLHMAFSGGGV
-535 SRIILADDLKQER
+535 SRIILSDDLKQER
-548 SRSLSTSLNYDK
+548 SKSLSASVNYDK
-560 ATEEYVYGFTLEG
+560 ATEGYIYGFTFEG

-583 QDPTGDSDSYGDI
+583 QDPDGSDSYGDI
-596 FVKRNGPGATVKGL
+596 FVKRNGAGAKVMGL
-610 TMEFR
+610 TIEFR
-615 ANLKGKIQ
+615 ANIKRKVQ

-629 LQESLYDEAIAYS
+629 LQQSFYDEAVKYS
-642 ENLPLKKEF
+642 DDLPIKKEF
-651 LRSPDYYGYATLSYN
+651 LRSPDNYGYATISYN
-666 PNSKISFAANLVHT
+666 PSAKMSFAANLVHT
-680 GEMNVLHLAGAPGQL
+680 GVMSLIHLAGAPGQL
-695 NDEFL
+695 EDEFL
-700 VSPVFNNIGL
+700 ESPVFNAIGI

-715 QTFKEIGIKIEYSV
+715 QVLKESGIKIEYSA

-738 QKEFDS
+738 QQEFDS
-744 FKDRDSNFIY
+744 LKNRDSNFIY
-754 GPSLPRTIYF
+754 GPSMPRTIYF
-764 GLVLKSI
+764 GLTLKSI

>member
-1 MKMKLISKLV
+1 MIMKLISKLF
-11 IVIMLVNPLVVSS
+11 ILIICITPLIASS
-24 QILKGKITSNG
+24 QTLNGKITSNG
-35 VEVPFANIILKDRGV
+35 VEVPYANIVFKDSGI
-50 GVSSNENGY
+50 GVSSNESGY
-59 YKFEKLEK
+59 YKFEKLKK
-67 GYHQIIVSSLGM
+67 GYYQIIVSSLGM
-79 NKKKLDIDIMD
+79 ISKKLDIDIKD

-95 DIDLSPNMYN
+95 DIDLKPNVYN

-128 VIDSKQLENVQA
+128 VINSKQLENVQA
-140 CNLSEGLKFQPGLRV
+140 CNLAEGLKFQPGLRV

-169 NGLSGG
+169 NGLTGG

-192 LYGMEQIPT
+192 LYGMEQIPS

-264 SDNKNSGATFF
+264 SSNKNSGATFF

-293 LPSLRD
+293 LPSLKD

-315 LEANLGSLY
+315 LEANLGSIH
-324 EYRYGGEMVNSVP
+324 EYRYGGEMIDGVP

-350 LLANLDYQI
+350 LLANLDYQV
-359 NFNDSRS
+359 NSKDGSS
-366 SFIAYLAAQ
+366 SFIGYLAAQ

-387 DIGSNEDA
+387 EIGSNDDI

-413 GFQINHTVSQ
+413 GFQINHTIEEI
-423 FFGPNVLTLGSEVI
+423 FGPNVLTLGSEVI
-437 SDDVMDEIST
+437 SDDVIDEIST
-447 YNYLVDQKVITQGVF
+447 YSYLVDQKVLTQGVF

-467 ELTESFN
+467 ALTENFN

-489 IVVSPRLSFLY
+489 IVISPRLSFLY

-548 SRSLSTSLNYDK
+548 SKSLSASLNYDK
-560 ATEEYVYGFTLEG
+560 ATEKYVYGFTFEG

-583 QDPTGDSDSYGDI
+583 QDLSGSDSYGDI
-596 FVKRNGPGATVKGL
+596 FVKRNGSGALVKGL

-642 ENLPLKKEF
+642 DNLPLKKEF

-680 GEMNVLHLAGAPGQL
+680 GAMNVLHLAGAPEQL

-710 KSTYI
+710 KSTYT
-715 QTFKEIGIKIEYSV
+715 QTFKESGIKVEYSV
-729 GVKNLTNDF
+729 GIKNLTNDF
-738 QKEFDS
+738 QNEFDS

>member
-1 MKMKLISKLV
+1 MRFISKLV
-11 IVIMLVNPLVVSS
+11 VLLICINPLIVNA
-24 QILKGKITSNG
+24 QILQGKITSEG
-35 VEVPFANIILKDRGV
+35 VEVPFANIIFKDSGI
-50 GVSSNENGY
+50 GVSSNEDGF
-59 YKFEKLEK
+59 YKFEKLK
-67 GYHQIIVSSLGM
+67 MGYHQIIASSLGM
-79 NKKKLDIDIMD
+79 IKKKLDIDIKE
-90 GVNVI
+90 GLNVF
-95 DIDLSPNMYN
+95 DIDLKPSIYN

-128 VIDSKQLENVQA
+128 VIDSRQLENVQA
-140 CNLSEGLKFQPGLRV
+140 CNLAEGLKFQPGLRV

-169 NGLSGG
+169 NGLTGG

-226 VNVITKIPS
+226 VNVITKIPT
-235 SNNYSLGYDFSIING
+235 SNNYSFGYDFSIING
-250 DTQDKVIYGNATVI
+250 DTQDKVISGNATVI
-264 SDNKNSGATFF
+264 SGNKNSGATFF

-315 LEANLGSLY
+315 LEANLGSIH
-324 EYRYGGEMVNSVP
+324 EYRYGGEMIDGIP
-337 HFSMQSEERVHNV
+337 HFSMQSEERVHDV
-350 LLANLDYQI
+350 LLGNLDYQI
-359 NFNDSRS
+359 NFNNARS

-375 KTNRT
+375 QTNRT

-387 DIGSNEDA
+387 EIGSAADVV
-395 IHLENPPY
+395 HLENPPY

-413 GFQINHTVSQ
+413 GFQINHTISK
-423 FFGPNVLTLGSEVI
+423 FFGPNVLTLGSEVVA
-437 SDDVMDEIST
+437 DDVMDEIST
-447 YNYLVDQKVITQGVF
+447 YNYIVDQKVVTQGVF

-467 ELTESFN
+467 ELTKSFN

-500 KLRKETQFRL
+500 KLRRETQFRL
-510 SYSTGFRAPQAFDT
+510 TYSTGFRAPQAFDT

-548 SRSLSTSLNYDK
+548 SKSLSASVNYDR
-560 ATEEYVYGFTLEG
+560 ASEQYVYGFTFEG

-583 QDPTGDSDSYGDI
+583 QDPSGSDSYGDI
-596 FVKRNGPGATVKGL
+596 FVKRNGAGARVKGL

-615 ANLKGKIQ
+615 ANFMQKVQ
-623 LESGFT
+623 LESGLT
-629 LQESLYDEAIAYS
+629 LQQSLYDEAVEYS
-642 ENLPLKKEF
+642 DNLPLKKEF
-651 LRSPDYYGYATLSYN
+651 LRSPDYYGYTTISYN
-666 PNSKISFAANLVHT
+666 LSPKLSFAANLVHT
-680 GEMNVLHLAGAPGQL
+680 GAMSLIHLAGAPGQL
-695 NDEFL
+695 EDEFL
-700 VSPVFNNIGL
+700 ESPVFNAIGI

-715 QTFKEIGIKIEYSV
+715 QILKESGIKIEYSV

-738 QKEFDS
+738 QQEFDS
-744 FKDRDSNFIY
+744 SKNRDSNFIY

-764 GLVLKSI
+764 GLTLKSI

>member
-1 MKMKLISKLV
+1 MRFISKLV
-11 IVIMLVNPLVVSS
+11 VLLICINPLIVNA
-24 QILKGKITSNG
+24 QILQGKITSEG
-35 VEVPFANIILKDRGV
+35 VEVPFATIIFKDSGV
-50 GVSSNENGY
+50 GVSSNEDGF
-59 YKFEKLEK
+59 YKFEKLKK
-67 GYHQIIVSSLGM
+67 GYHQIIASSLGM
-79 NKKKLDIDIMD
+79 IKKKLDIDIKE
-90 GVNVI
+90 GLNVI
-95 DIDLSPNMYN
+95 DIDLKPSIYN

-128 VIDSKQLENVQA
+128 VIDSRQLENVQA
-140 CNLSEGLKFQPGLRV
+140 CNLAEGLKFQPGLRV

-169 NGLSGG
+169 NGLTGG

-226 VNVITKIPS
+226 VNVITKIPT

-250 DTQDKVIYGNATVI
+250 DTQDKVISGNATVI
-264 SDNKNSGATFF
+264 SGNKNSGATFF

-315 LEANLGSLY
+315 LEANLGSIH
-324 EYRYGGEMVNSVP
+324 EYRYGGEMIDGIP
-337 HFSMQSEERVHNV
+337 HFSMQSEERVHDV
-350 LLANLDYQI
+350 LLGNLDYQI

-375 KTNRT
+375 QTNRT

-387 DIGSNEDA
+387 EIGSAADV

-413 GFQINHTVSQ
+413 GFQINHTISK
-423 FFGPNVLTLGSEVI
+423 FFGPNVLTIGSEVVA
-437 SDDVMDEIST
+437 DDVMDEIST
-447 YNYLVDQKVITQGVF
+447 YNYIVDQKVVTQGIF

-500 KLRKETQFRL
+500 KLRRETQFRL
-510 SYSTGFRAPQAFDT
+510 TYSTGFRAPQAFDT

-548 SRSLSTSLNYDK
+548 SKSLSASVNYDR
-560 ATEEYVYGFTLEG
+560 ASEQYVYGFTFEG

-583 QDPTGDSDSYGDI
+583 QDPSGSDSYGDI
-596 FVKRNGPGATVKGL
+596 FVKRNGAGARVKGL

-615 ANLKGKIQ
+615 ANFMQKVQ
-623 LESGFT
+623 LESGLT
-629 LQESLYDEAIAYS
+629 LQQSLYDEAVEYS

-651 LRSPDYYGYATLSYN
+651 LRSPDYYGYATISYN
-666 PNSKISFAANLVHT
+666 PSPKLSFAANLVHT
-680 GEMNVLHLAGAPGQL
+680 GAMSLIHLAGAPGQL
-695 NDEFL
+695 EDEFL
-700 VSPVFNNIGL
+700 ESPVFNAIGI

-715 QTFKEIGIKIEYSV
+715 QFIKKSGIKIEYSV

-738 QKEFDS
+738 QQEFDS
-744 FKDRDSNFIY
+744 SKNRDSNFIY

-764 GLVLKSI
+764 GLTLKSI

>member
-1 MKMKLISKLV
+1 MRFVKKLV
-11 IVIMLVNPLVVSS
+11 ILSICISPLIVSS
-24 QILKGKITSNG
+24 QILQGKITSDG
-35 VEVPFANIILKDRGV
+35 VEVPFANIIIKDSEV
-50 GVSSNENGY
+50 GVSSNKDGFY
-59 YKFEKLEK
+59 RFEKLKK
-67 GYHQIIVSSLGM
+67 GYHQIIISSLGM
-79 NKKKLDIDIMD
+79 IKKKLDIDIKV
-90 GVNVI
+90 GLNVI
-95 DIDLSPNMYN
+95 DIDLNTSVYN

-128 VIDSKQLENVQA
+128 VIDSRQLENVQA
-140 CNLSEGLKFQPGLRV
+140 CNLAEGLKFQPGLRV

-169 NGLSGG
+169 NGLTGG

-226 VNVITKIPS
+226 VNVITKIPTR
-235 SNNYSLGYDFSIING
+235 NNYSLGYDYSIING

-264 SDNKNSGATFF
+264 SDNKKSGATFF
-275 VNNRNRGWYDHN
+275 VNNRNRGLYDHN

-293 LPSLRD
+293 LPSLKD

-315 LEANLGSLY
+315 IEANLGSIH
-324 EYRYGGEMVNSVP
+324 EYRYGGEMIDRVP
-337 HFSMQSEERVHNV
+337 HFSMQSEERVHDV
-350 LLANLDYQI
+350 LLGNLDYQI
-359 NFNDSRS
+359 NFNDSKS

-375 KTNRT
+375 QTNRT

-387 DIGSNEDA
+387 EIGSADDI

-413 GFQINHTVSQ
+413 GFQINHTISK
-423 FFGPNVLTLGSEVI
+423 FFGANVLTLGSEVVA
-437 SDDVMDEIST
+437 DDVMDEIST
-447 YNYLVDQKVITQGVF
+447 YNYVVDQKVVTHGVF

-474 LLSGARFDKHSLLDN
+474 LLSGARFDKHSLLDD

-510 SYSTGFRAPQAFDT
+510 TYSTGFRAPQAFDT
-524 DLHMAFSGGGI
+524 DLHMAFSGGGV

-548 SRSLSTSLNYDK
+548 SKSLSASVNYDR
-560 ATEEYVYGFTLEG
+560 ATEEYVYGFTFEG

-583 QDPTGDSDSYGDI
+583 QDLTGAPDSYGDI
-596 FVKRNGPGATVKGL
+596 FVKRNGAGATVKGL

-615 ANLKGKIQ
+615 ANLKQKVQ

-629 LQESLYDEAIAYS
+629 LQQSLYEEAVEYS
-642 ENLPLKKEF
+642 ENLPLMKEF

-666 PNSKISFAANLVHT
+666 PSAKLSFAANLVHT
-680 GEMNVLHLAGAPGQL
+680 GAMSVLHLAGAPEQL
-695 NDEFL
+695 EDEFL
-700 VSPVFNNIGL
+700 VSPVFNNIGI

-715 QTFKEIGIKIEYSV
+715 QVLKESGLKIEYSV

-738 QKEFDS
+738 QQEFDS
-744 FKDRDSNFIY
+744 SKNRDSNFIY

-764 GLVLKSI
+764 GLTLKSI

>member
-1 MKMKLISKLV
+1 MKYKV
-11 IVIMLVNPLVVSS
+11 INCLAFFVAIINPFITNS
-24 QILKGKITSNG
+24 QILQGSIKSNG
-35 VEVPFANIILKDRGV
+35 VKVSFANIVVDSDLS
-50 GVSSNENGY
+50 GVSSDEFGY
-59 YKFEKLEK
+59 FKLENLSL
-67 GYHQIIVSSLGM
+67 GGHQLIVSSIGM
-79 NKKKLDIDIMD
+79 VTKKLEVNIKD
-90 GVNVI
+90 GLNII
-95 DIDLSPNMYN
+95 DIDLKPSIYN
-105 LDQVVV
+105 LDQIVV

-117 KRRTQSPVIVN
+117 KRRIHSPVIVN

-140 CNLSEGLKFQPGLRV
+140 CNLAEGLKFQPGLRV

-226 VNVITKIPS
+226 VNVITKTPS
-235 SNNYSLGYDFSIING
+235 INNYSLGYDLSIING
-250 DTQDKVIYGNATVI
+250 DSKDKVIYGNATVI
-264 SDNKNSGATFF
+264 SDNKNSGASFF
-275 VNNRNRGWYDHN
+275 VNNRSRDWYDHN

-293 LPSLRD
+293 LPKLID

-324 EYRYGGEMVNSVP
+324 EYRYGGEMVDGVP

-350 LLANLDYQI
+350 LLGNLDYQI
-359 NFNDSRS
+359 NFNDARS

-375 KTNRT
+375 QTNRT

-387 DIGSNEDA
+387 DIGSNDDV
-395 IHLENPPY
+395 IHLQNPPY

-413 GFQINHTVSQ
+413 GFQINHTISN
-423 FFGPNVLTLGSEVI
+423 FFGSNILTLGSEFVA
-437 SDDVMDEIST
+437 DDVMDEIST
-447 YNYLVDQKVITQGVF
+447 YNYLVDQNVVTHGLF

-474 LLSGARFDKHSLLDN
+474 LLSGARFDNHSLLDN

-500 KLRKETQFRL
+500 KLREETQFRIT
-510 SYSTGFRAPQAFDT
+510 YSTGFRAPQAFDT

-548 SRSLSTSLNYDK
+548 SKSLSASINYDT
-560 ATEEYVYGFTLEG
+560 ATEEYIYGFTIEG

-583 QDPTGDSDSYGDI
+583 QDPSGSDNFGDI
-596 FVKRNGPGATVKGL
+596 FIKRNGSGATVKGL
-610 TMEFR
+610 TMELR
-615 ANLKGKIQ
+615 ANFKKKVQ

-629 LQESLYDEAIAYS
+629 LQQSLYDEEIEYS
-642 ENLPLKKEF
+642 ENLPARKEF

-680 GEMNVLHLAGAPGQL
+680 GSMNLLHLAGAPGQL

-700 VSPVFNNIGL
+700 VSPVFNTIGF

-715 QTFKEIGIKIEYSV
+715 QSFKSSGIKMEYSIGI
-729 GVKNLTNDF
+729 KNLTNDY
-738 QKEFDS
+738 QQEFDS
-744 FKDRDSNFIY
+744 LKNRDSNFIY

>member
-1 MKMKLISKLV
+1 MRFVKKLILLS
-11 IVIMLVNPLVVSS
+11 ICISPLIVSS
-24 QILKGKITSNG
+24 QILQGKITSDG
-35 VEVPFANIILKDRGV
+35 VEVPFANIVIDRHLR
-50 GVSSNENGY
+50 GVSSDEFGY
-59 YKFEKLEK
+59 YKMEKLSL
-67 GYHQIIVSSLGM
+67 GRHQLIVSSIGM
-79 NKKKLDIDIMD
+79 VKKKLEVNIKD
-90 GVNVI
+90 GLNII
-95 DIDLSPNMYN
+95 DIDLTPTIYN
-105 LDQVVV
+105 LDQVVI

-117 KRRTQSPVIVN
+117 KRKTQSPVIVN
-128 VIDSKQLENVQA
+128 VIDSKKLQNVQA
-140 CNLSEGLKFQPGLRV
+140 CNLAEGLKFQPGLRV

-226 VNVITKIPS
+226 VNVITKTPS
-235 SNNYSLGYDFSIING
+235 INNYSLGYDLSIING
-250 DTQDKVIYGNATVI
+250 DSEDKIIYGNATVI

-293 LPSLRD
+293 LPKLID

-324 EYRYGGEMVNSVP
+324 EYRYGGEMVDGVP

-350 LLANLDYQI
+350 LLGNLDYQI
-359 NFNDSRS
+359 NFNDARS

-375 KTNRT
+375 QTNRT

-387 DIGSNEDA
+387 DIGSTDDV
-395 IHLENPPY
+395 IHLQNPPY

-413 GFQINHTVSQ
+413 GFQINHTISN
-423 FFGPNVLTLGSEVI
+423 FFGPNILTLGSEVVA
-437 SDDVMDEIST
+437 DDVMDEIST
-447 YNYLVDQKVITQGVF
+447 YNYLVDQNVVTHGLF

-474 LLSGARFDKHSLLDN
+474 LLSGARFDNHSLLDN

-500 KLRKETQFRL
+500 KLREETQFRIT
-510 SYSTGFRAPQAFDT
+510 YSTGFRAPQAFDT

-548 SRSLSTSLNYDK
+548 SKSLSASINYDT
-560 ATEEYVYGFTLEG
+560 ATEEYIYGFTIEG

-583 QDPTGDSDSYGDI
+583 QDPSGSDSFGDI
-596 FVKRNGPGATVKGL
+596 FIKRNGSGATVKGL
-610 TMEFR
+610 TMELR
-615 ANLKGKIQ
+615 ANFKKKVQ

-629 LQESLYDEAIAYS
+629 LQQSLYDEEIEYS
-642 ENLPLKKEF
+642 ENLPSRKEF

-680 GEMNVLHLAGAPGQL
+680 GAMNLLHLAGAPGQL

-700 VSPVFNNIGL
+700 VSPVFNTIGF

-715 QTFKEIGIKIEYSV
+715 QSFKSSGIKMEYSIGI
-729 GVKNLTNDF
+729 KNLTNDY
-738 QKEFDS
+738 QQEFDS
-744 FKDRDSNFIY
+744 LKNRDSNFIY

>member
-1 MKMKLISKLV
+1 MRFVKKLV
-11 IVIMLVNPLVVSS
+11 ILGICISPFTVSS
-24 QILKGKITSNG
+24 QILQGKITCDG
-35 VEVPFANIILKDRGV
+35 VEVPFANIIIKDSDI
-50 GVSSNENGY
+50 GVSSNKDGFYE
-59 YKFEKLEK
+59 FEKLKK
-67 GYHQIIVSSLGM
+67 GYYQINVSSLGM
-79 NKKKLDIDIMD
+79 NKKKLDIDIKE
-90 GVNVI
+90 GLNVI
-95 DIDLSPNMYN
+95 DIDLKPNAYN

-140 CNLSEGLKFQPGLRV
+140 CNLAEGLKFQPGLRV

-169 NGLSGG
+169 NGLTGG

-226 VNVITKIPS
+226 VNVITKIPT

-250 DTQDKVIYGNATVI
+250 DTQDKVVYGNATVI

-275 VNNRNRGWYDHN
+275 VNNRNRGLYDHN

-293 LPSLRD
+293 LPLLRD
-299 NTFGATLFL
+299 NTFGATLFV

-315 LEANLGSLY
+315 IEANIGSIH
-324 EYRYGGEMVNSVP
+324 EYRYGGEMINGIP
-337 HFSMQSEERVHNV
+337 HFSMQSEERVHDV
-350 LLANLDYQI
+350 LLGNLDYQI
-359 NFNDSRS
+359 NFNDSKS

-375 KTNRT
+375 QTNRT

-387 DIGSNEDA
+387 EIGSAEDV

-413 GFQINHTVSQ
+413 GFQLNHTISK
-423 FFGPNVLTLGSEVI
+423 FFGSNVLTIGSEFVT
-437 SDDVMDEIST
+437 DDVMDEIST
-447 YNYLVDQKVITQGVF
+447 YNYLTDQNVVTNGVF

-500 KLRKETQFRL
+500 KLRQETQFRL
-510 SYSTGFRAPQAFDT
+510 TYSTGFRAPQAFDT
-524 DLHMAFSGGGI
+524 DLHMAFSGGGV

-548 SRSLSTSLNYDK
+548 SKSLSASVNYDK
-560 ATEEYVYGFTLEG
+560 ATEDYIYGFTFEG

-583 QDPTGDSDSYGDI
+583 QYPSGSDAYGDI
-596 FVKRNGPGATVKGL
+596 FVKRNGAGAMVKGL

-615 ANLKGKIQ
+615 ANLKQKVQ

-629 LQESLYDEAIAYS
+629 LQQSLYDEAVEYS
-642 ENLPLKKEF
+642 ENLPLMKEF

-666 PNSKISFAANLVHT
+666 PSSKLSFAANLVHT
-680 GEMNVLHLAGAPGQL
+680 GVMSVLHLAGAPEQL
-695 NDEFL
+695 EDEFV
-700 VSPVFNNIGL
+700 VSPVFNNIGV

-715 QTFKEIGIKIEYSV
+715 QVLKESGIKIEYSL

-738 QKEFDS
+738 QQEFDS
-744 FKDRDSNFIY
+744 TKNRDSNFMY

-764 GLVLKSI
+764 GLTLKSM

>member
-1 MKMKLISKLV
+1 MRFVKKLV
-11 IVIMLVNPLVVSS
+11 ILSICISPLIVSS
-24 QILKGKITSNG
+24 QILQGKITSDG
-35 VEVPFANIILKDRGV
+35 VEVPFANIIIKDSEV
-50 GVSSNENGY
+50 GVSSNKDGFY
-59 YKFEKLEK
+59 RFEKLKK
-67 GYHQIIVSSLGM
+67 GYHQIIISSLGM
-79 NKKKLDIDIMD
+79 IKKKLDIDIKV
-90 GVNVI
+90 GLNVI
-95 DIDLSPNMYN
+95 DIDLNTSVYN

-128 VIDSKQLENVQA
+128 VIDSRKLENVQA
-140 CNLSEGLKFQPGLRV
+140 CNLAEGLKFQPGLRV

-169 NGLSGG
+169 NGLTGG

-226 VNVITKIPS
+226 VNVITKIPTR
-235 SNNYSLGYDFSIING
+235 NNYSLGYDYSIING

-275 VNNRNRGWYDHN
+275 VNNRNRGLYDHN

-293 LPSLRD
+293 LPSLKD

-315 LEANLGSLY
+315 IEANLGSIH
-324 EYRYGGEMVNSVP
+324 EYRYGGEMIDRVP
-337 HFSMQSEERVHNV
+337 HFSMQSEERVHDV
-350 LLANLDYQI
+350 LLGNLDYQI
-359 NFNDSRS
+359 NFNDSKS

-375 KTNRT
+375 QTNRT

-387 DIGSNEDA
+387 EIGSADDI

-413 GFQINHTVSQ
+413 GFQINHTISK
-423 FFGPNVLTLGSEVI
+423 FFGPNVLTLGSEVVA
-437 SDDVMDEIST
+437 DDVMDEIST
-447 YNYLVDQKVITQGVF
+447 YNYVVDQKVVTHGVF

-474 LLSGARFDKHSLLDN
+474 LLSGARFDKHSLLDD

-510 SYSTGFRAPQAFDT
+510 TYSTGFRAPQAFDT
-524 DLHMAFSGGGI
+524 DLHMAFSGGGV

-548 SRSLSTSLNYDK
+548 SKSLSASVNYDR
-560 ATEEYVYGFTLEG
+560 ATEEYVYGFTFEG

-583 QDPTGDSDSYGDI
+583 QDPTGNSDAYGDI
-596 FVKRNGPGATVKGL
+596 FVKRNGAGATVKGL

-615 ANLKGKIQ
+615 ANLKQKVQ

-629 LQESLYDEAIAYS
+629 LQQSLYEEAVEYS
-642 ENLPLKKEF
+642 ENLPLMKEF

-666 PNSKISFAANLVHT
+666 PSAKLSFAANLVHT
-680 GEMNVLHLAGAPGQL
+680 GAMSVLHLAGAPEQL
-695 NDEFL
+695 EDEFL
-700 VSPVFNNIGL
+700 VSPVFNNIGI

-715 QTFKEIGIKIEYSV
+715 QVLKESGLKIEYSV

-738 QKEFDS
+738 QQEFDS
-744 FKDRDSNFIY
+744 SKNRDSNFIY

-764 GLVLKSI
+764 GLTLKSI

>member
-1 MKMKLISKLV
+1 MRFISKLV
-11 IVIMLVNPLVVSS
+11 VLLICINPLIVNA
-24 QILKGKITSNG
+24 QILQGKITSDG
-35 VEVPFANIILKDRGV
+35 VEVPFATIIFKDSGV
-50 GVSSNENGY
+50 GVSSNEDGF
-59 YKFEKLEK
+59 YKFEKLKK
-67 GYHQIIVSSLGM
+67 GYHQIIASSLGM
-79 NKKKLDIDIMD
+79 IKKKLDIDIKE
-90 GVNVI
+90 GLNVI
-95 DIDLSPNMYN
+95 DIDLKPSIYN

-128 VIDSKQLENVQA
+128 VIDSRQLENVQA
-140 CNLSEGLKFQPGLRV
+140 CNLAEGLKFQPGLRV

-169 NGLSGG
+169 NGLTGG

-226 VNVITKIPS
+226 VNVITKIPT

-250 DTQDKVIYGNATVI
+250 DTQDKVISGNATVI
-264 SDNKNSGATFF
+264 SGNKNSGATFF

-315 LEANLGSLY
+315 LEANLGSIH
-324 EYRYGGEMVNSVP
+324 EYRYGGEMIDGIP
-337 HFSMQSEERVHNV
+337 HFSMQSEERVHDV
-350 LLANLDYQI
+350 LLGNLDYQI

-375 KTNRT
+375 QTNRT

-387 DIGSNEDA
+387 EIGSAADV

-413 GFQINHTVSQ
+413 GFQINHTINK
-423 FFGPNVLTLGSEVI
+423 FFGPNVLTLGSEVVA
-437 SDDVMDEIST
+437 DDVMDEIST
-447 YNYLVDQKVITQGVF
+447 YNYIVDQKVVTQGVF

-467 ELTESFN
+467 ELTKSFN

-500 KLRKETQFRL
+500 KLRRETQFRL
-510 SYSTGFRAPQAFDT
+510 TYSTGFRAPQAFDT

-548 SRSLSTSLNYDK
+548 SKSLSASVNYDR
-560 ATEEYVYGFTLEG
+560 ASEQYVYGFTFEG

-583 QDPTGDSDSYGDI
+583 QDPSGSDSYGDI
-596 FVKRNGPGATVKGL
+596 FVKRNGAGARVKGL

-615 ANLKGKIQ
+615 ANFMQKVQ
-623 LESGFT
+623 LESGLT
-629 LQESLYDEAIAYS
+629 LQQSLYDEAVEYS
-642 ENLPLKKEF
+642 DNLPLKKEF
-651 LRSPDYYGYATLSYN
+651 LRSPDYYGYATISYN
-666 PNSKISFAANLVHT
+666 PSPKLSFAANLVHT
-680 GEMNVLHLAGAPGQL
+680 GAMSLIHLAGAPGQL
-695 NDEFL
+695 EDEFL
-700 VSPVFNNIGL
+700 ESPVFNAIGI

-715 QTFKEIGIKIEYSV
+715 QF
-729 GVKNLTNDF
+729 
-738 QKEFDS
+738 
-744 FKDRDSNFIY
+744 
-754 GPSLPRTIYF
+754 
-764 GLVLKSI
+764 

>member
-1 MKMKLISKLV
+1 
-11 IVIMLVNPLVVSS
+11 MLT
-24 QILKGKITSNG
+24 QILQGKITSEG
-35 VEVPFANIILKDRGV
+35 VEVPFANIIFKDSGI
-50 GVSSNENGY
+50 GVSSNEDGF
-59 YKFEKLEK
+59 YKFEKLKK
-67 GYHQIIVSSLGM
+67 GYHQIIASSLGM
-79 NKKKLDIDIMD
+79 IKKKLDIDIKE
-90 GVNVI
+90 GLNVI
-95 DIDLSPNMYN
+95 DIDLNPSIYN

-111 TGTKTF
+111 TGTKKF

-128 VIDSKQLENVQA
+128 VIDSRQLENVQA
-140 CNLSEGLKFQPGLRV
+140 CNLAEGLKFQPGLRV

-169 NGLSGG
+169 NGLTGG

-226 VNVITKIPS
+226 VNVITKIPT

-250 DTQDKVIYGNATVI
+250 DTQDKVISGNATVI

-287 GDNFSE
+287 EDNFSE

-315 LEANLGSLY
+315 LEANLGSIH
-324 EYRYGGEMVNSVP
+324 EYRYGGEMIDGIP
-337 HFSMQSEERVHNV
+337 HFSMQSEERVHDV
-350 LLANLDYQI
+350 LLGNLDYQI

-375 KTNRT
+375 QTNRT

-387 DIGSNEDA
+387 EIGSAADV

-413 GFQINHTVSQ
+413 GFQINHTINK
-423 FFGPNVLTLGSEVI
+423 FFGPNVLTIGSEVVA
-437 SDDVMDEIST
+437 DDVMDEIST
-447 YNYLVDQKVITQGVF
+447 YNYIVDQKVVTQGVF

-467 ELTESFN
+467 ELTKSFN

-500 KLRKETQFRL
+500 KLRRETQFRL
-510 SYSTGFRAPQAFDT
+510 TYSTGFRAPQAFDT

-548 SRSLSTSLNYDK
+548 SKSLSASVNYDR
-560 ATEEYVYGFTLEG
+560 ASEQYVYGFTFEG

-583 QDPTGDSDSYGDI
+583 QDPSGSDSYGDI
-596 FVKRNGPGATVKGL
+596 FVKRNGAGARVKGL

-615 ANLKGKIQ
+615 ANFMQKVQ
-623 LESGFT
+623 LESGLT
-629 LQESLYDEAIAYS
+629 LQQSLYDEAVEYS
-642 ENLPLKKEF
+642 DNLPLKKEF
-651 LRSPDYYGYATLSYN
+651 LRSPDYYGYATISYN
-666 PNSKISFAANLVHT
+666 PSPKLSFAANLVHT
-680 GEMNVLHLAGAPGQL
+680 GAMSLIHLAGAPGQL
-695 NDEFL
+695 EDEFL
-700 VSPVFNNIGL
+700 ESPVFNAIGI

-715 QTFKEIGIKIEYSV
+715 HILKESEIKIEYSV
-729 GVKNLTNDF
+729 GIKNLTNDF
-738 QKEFDS
+738 QQEFDS
-744 FKDRDSNFIY
+744 SKNRDSNFIY

-764 GLVLKSI
+764 GLTLKSI

>member
-1 MKMKLISKLV
+1 MKFISKLV
-11 IVIMLVNPLVVSS
+11 VLLICINPLIINA
-24 QILKGKITSNG
+24 QILQAKITSEG
-35 VEVPFANIILKDRGV
+35 VEVPFSNIILKDSGI
-50 GVSSNENGY
+50 GVSSNEDGF
-59 YKFEKLEK
+59 YKFEKLK
-67 GYHQIIVSSLGM
+67 NGYHQIIVSSLGM
-79 NKKKLDIDIMD
+79 IKKKLDIDIKE
-90 GVNVI
+90 GLNVI
-95 DIDLSPNMYN
+95 DIDLKPSIYN
-105 LDQVVV
+105 LNQVVV

-128 VIDSKQLENVQA
+128 VIDSRQLENVQA
-140 CNLSEGLKFQPGLRV
+140 CNLAEGLKFQPGLRV

-169 NGLSGG
+169 NGLTGG

-192 LYGMEQIPT
+192 LYGMEQIPA

-226 VNVITKIPS
+226 VNVITKIPT

-250 DTQDKVIYGNATVI
+250 DTQDKVISGNATVI
-264 SDNKNSGATFF
+264 SANKNSGATFF

-293 LPSLRD
+293 LSSLRD

-315 LEANLGSLY
+315 LEANLGSIH
-324 EYRYGGEMVNSVP
+324 EYRYGGEMIDGIS
-337 HFSMQSEERVHNV
+337 HFSMQSEERVHDV
-350 LLANLDYQI
+350 LLGNLDYQI
-359 NFNDSRS
+359 NFNDSRL

-375 KTNRT
+375 QTNRT

-387 DIGSNEDA
+387 EIGSTADV
-395 IHLENPPY
+395 IHLKNPHY

-413 GFQINHTVSQ
+413 GFQMNHTISK
-423 FFGPNVLTLGSEVI
+423 FFGPNVLTIGSEVVA
-437 SDDVMDEIST
+437 DDVMDEIST
-447 YNYLVDQKVITQGVF
+447 YNYLVDQKVVTQGVF

-489 IVVSPRLSFLY
+489 IVASPRLSFLY
-500 KLRKETQFRL
+500 KLRRETQIRL
-510 SYSTGFRAPQAFDT
+510 TYSTGFRAPQAFDT

-548 SRSLSTSLNYDK
+548 SKSLSASVNYDR
-560 ATEEYVYGFTLEG
+560 ASEQYVYGFTFEG
-573 FYTHLKDAFY
+573 FYTHLKDAFF
-583 QDPTGDSDSYGDI
+583 QDPSGSDSYGDI
-596 FVKRNGPGATVKGL
+596 FIKRNGAGARVKGL

-615 ANLKGKIQ
+615 ANFKQKVQ
-623 LESGFT
+623 LESGLT
-629 LQESLYDEAIAYS
+629 LQQSLYDEAVEYS
-642 ENLPLKKEF
+642 DNLPLKKEF
-651 LRSPDYYGYATLSYN
+651 LRSPNYYGYATISYN
-666 PNSKISFAANLVHT
+666 PNSKLSFAANLVHT
-680 GEMNVLHLAGAPGQL
+680 GAMSLIHLAGAPGQL
-695 NDEFL
+695 EDEFL
-700 VSPVFNNIGL
+700 ESPVFNAIGI

-715 QTFKEIGIKIEYSV
+715 QVLKESGIKIEYSV

-738 QKEFDS
+738 QQEFDS
-744 FKDRDSNFIY
+744 SKNRDSNFVY

-764 GLVLKSI
+764 GLTLKSI

>member
-1 MKMKLISKLV
+1 M
-11 IVIMLVNPLVVSS
+11 SS
-24 QILKGKITSNG
+24 QTLQGKITSEG
-35 VEVPFANIILKDRGV
+35 IEVPFASIVFKESGV
-50 GVSSNENGY
+50 GITSNNDGY
-59 YKFEKLEK
+59 YKFEKLKK
-67 GYHQIIVSSLGM
+67 GYHQIIISSLGM
-79 NKKKLDIDIMD
+79 IKKELDIDIKV
-90 GVNVI
+90 GLNII
-95 DIDLSPNMYN
+95 DIDLNPSVYD

-128 VIDSKQLENVQA
+128 VIESKQLENVQA
-140 CNLSEGLKFQPGLRV
+140 CNLSQGLKFQPGLRV

-169 NGLSGG
+169 NGLTGG

-201 NMIDRIEVVRGGGS
+201 NMIEKIEVVRGGGS

-226 VNVITKIPS
+226 VNVITKIPTR
-235 SNNYSLGYDFSIING
+235 NNYSLGYDYSIING
-250 DTQDKVIYGNATVI
+250 DTEDKILYGNATVI
-264 SDNKNSGATFF
+264 ADNKKSGATFF
-275 VNNRNRGWYDHN
+275 VNKRNRGLYDHN

-299 NTFGATLFL
+299 NTFGATLFV

-315 LEANLGSLY
+315 IEANLGSLH
-324 EYRYGGEMVNSVP
+324 EYRYGGEMINGVP
-337 HFSMQSEERVHNV
+337 HFSMQAEERVHNV
-350 LLANLDYQI
+350 LLGNLDYQI
-359 NFNDSRS
+359 NFNDSKS

-375 KTNRT
+375 QTNRT

-387 DIGSNEDA
+387 EIGSADDI

-413 GFQINHTVSQ
+413 GFQVNHKFSK
-423 FFGPNVLTLGSEVI
+423 FLGPNVLTLGSEVV
-437 SDDVMDEIST
+437 SDDVIDEIST
-447 YNYLVDQKVITQGVF
+447 YNYLTNQNVVAQGIF

-474 LLSGARFDKHSLLDN
+474 LLSGVRFDKHSLLDN
-489 IVVSPRLSFLY
+489 FVVSPRLSFLY

-510 SYSTGFRAPQAFDT
+510 TYSTGFRAPQAFDT

-535 SRIILADDLKQER
+535 SRIILDDDLRQER
-548 SRSLSTSLNYDK
+548 SKSLSASINYDK
-560 ATEEYVYGFTLEG
+560 ATEDYIYGLTFEG

-583 QDPTGDSDSYGDI
+583 LDPSGSDSYGDI
-596 FVKRNGPGATVKGL
+596 FAKRNGAGATVKGL

-615 ANLKGKIQ
+615 VNLKQKVQ

-629 LQESLYDEAIAYS
+629 LQQSLYEEAVEYS
-642 ENLPLKKEF
+642 ENLPLIKEF
-651 LRSPDYYGYATLSYN
+651 LRSPDYYGYTTLSYSAN
-666 PNSKISFAANLVHT
+666 TKLSFAANLVNT
-680 GEMNVLHLAGAPGQL
+680 GAMSVLHLAGAPEQL
-695 NDEFL
+695 EDEFL
-700 VSPVFNNIGL
+700 ESPVFNAIGI

-715 QTFKEIGIKIEYSV
+715 QVLKELGFKIEYSV

-738 QKEFDS
+738 QQEFDS
-744 FKDRDSNFIY
+744 LKNRDSNFIY

-764 GLVLKSI
+764 GLVLKSV

>member
-1 MKMKLISKLV
+1 MRFISKLV
-11 IVIMLVNPLVVSS
+11 VLLICINPLIVNA
-24 QILKGKITSNG
+24 QILQGKITSDG
-35 VEVPFANIILKDRGV
+35 VEVPFATIIFKDSGV
-50 GVSSNENGY
+50 GVSSNEDGY
-59 YKFEKLEK
+59 YKFEKLK
-67 GYHQIIVSSLGM
+67 NGYHQIIVSSLGM
-79 NKKKLDIDIMD
+79 IKKKLDIDIKE
-90 GVNVI
+90 GLNVI
-95 DIDLSPNMYN
+95 DIDLKPSIYN

-128 VIDSKQLENVQA
+128 VIDSRQLENVQA
-140 CNLSEGLKFQPGLRV
+140 CNLAEGLKFQPGLRV

-169 NGLSGG
+169 NGLTGG

-192 LYGMEQIPT
+192 LYGMEQIPA

-226 VNVITKIPS
+226 VNVITKIPT

-250 DTQDKVIYGNATVI
+250 DTQDKVISGNATVI
-264 SDNKNSGATFF
+264 SANKNSGATFF

-315 LEANLGSLY
+315 LEANLGSIH
-324 EYRYGGEMVNSVP
+324 EYRYGGEMIDGIP
-337 HFSMQSEERVHNV
+337 HFSMQSEERVHDV
-350 LLANLDYQI
+350 LLGNLDYQI

-375 KTNRT
+375 QTNRT

-387 DIGSNEDA
+387 EIGSAADV

-413 GFQINHTVSQ
+413 GFQINHTISK
-423 FFGPNVLTLGSEVI
+423 FFGPNVLTIGSEVVA
-437 SDDVMDEIST
+437 DDVMDEIST
-447 YNYLVDQKVITQGVF
+447 YNYLVDQKVVTQGVF

-467 ELTESFN
+467 ELTKSFN

-500 KLRKETQFRL
+500 KLRRETQFRL
-510 SYSTGFRAPQAFDT
+510 TYSTGFRAPQAFDT

-548 SRSLSTSLNYDK
+548 SKSLSASVNYDR
-560 ATEEYVYGFTLEG
+560 ASEQYVYGFTFEG

-583 QDPTGDSDSYGDI
+583 QDPSGSDSYGDI
-596 FVKRNGPGATVKGL
+596 FVKRNGAGARVKGL

-615 ANLKGKIQ
+615 ANFMQKVQ
-623 LESGFT
+623 LESGLT
-629 LQESLYDEAIAYS
+629 LQQSLYDEAVEYS
-642 ENLPLKKEF
+642 DNLPLKKEF
-651 LRSPDYYGYATLSYN
+651 LRSPDYYGYATISYN
-666 PNSKISFAANLVHT
+666 PSPKLSFAANLVHT
-680 GEMNVLHLAGAPGQL
+680 GAMSLIHLAGAPGQL
-695 NDEFL
+695 EDEFL
-700 VSPVFNNIGL
+700 ESPVFNAIGI

-715 QTFKEIGIKIEYSV
+715 QILKESGIKIEYSV

-738 QKEFDS
+738 QQEFDS
-744 FKDRDSNFIY
+744 SKNRDSNFIY

-764 GLVLKSI
+764 GLTLKSI